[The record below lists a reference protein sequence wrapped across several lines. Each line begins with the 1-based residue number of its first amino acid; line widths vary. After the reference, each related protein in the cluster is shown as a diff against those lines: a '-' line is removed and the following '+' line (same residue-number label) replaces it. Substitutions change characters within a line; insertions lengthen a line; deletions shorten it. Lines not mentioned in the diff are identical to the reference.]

1 MVYDRFCIK
10 VCTHVV
16 FCMSIVQRS
25 ASEWILKCENYANQ
39 ILKQTHF
46 DADEQT
52 QITKSA
58 TYCLIETNR
67 NCE

>member
-1 MVYDRFCIK
+1 MVDFVK

-16 FCMSIVQRS
+16 LYVQCPAFNVQRS

-46 DADEQT
+46 DPNDQT

-58 TYCLIETNR
+58 PYCLIESIR
-67 NCE
+67 N